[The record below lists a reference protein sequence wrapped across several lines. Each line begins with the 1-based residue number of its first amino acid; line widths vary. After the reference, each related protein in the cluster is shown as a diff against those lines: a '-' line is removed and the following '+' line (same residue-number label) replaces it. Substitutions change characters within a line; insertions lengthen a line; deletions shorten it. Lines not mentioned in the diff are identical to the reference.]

1 MPCRLVFSI
10 KNLMKRLIFNHF
22 MWQGCVTILVEW
34 VLGVLT
40 ALKKSNAHFER
51 GVDKD
56 EALFGHKIN
65 S

>member
-22 MWQGCVTILVEW
+22 LWQAYVTILLERI
-34 VLGVLT
+34 LGVLA

-51 GVDKD
+51 GVDED
-56 EALFGHKIN
+56 EASFGHKIN
-65 S
+65 N